1 MILTKRSL
9 LRFFF
14 GAEIVV
20 FIGIYI
26 FSPNGIQKFFNLK
39 KETAQSSLELSR
51 LKGQVDELQK
61 KVAEWDSN
69 PFYKEKIAREQL
81 YMSGKNEEV
90 YFIK

>member
-20 FIGIYI
+20 FIGIYLL
-26 FSPNGIQKFFNLK
+26 SPHGIKKLFAFK
-39 KETAQSSLELSR
+39 KEVALSGLELSR
-51 LKGQVDELQK
+51 LKDQVDELQK
-61 KVAEWDSN
+61 KVKEWKED
-69 PFYKEKIAREQL
+69 PFYKEKVAREQL
-81 YMSGKNEEV
+81 YMARQKEEV